1 MEDKLK
7 DLKEKMNSTL
17 LKDLDFNNRRQKN
30 VLREIKSEKPLLI
43 KNSSL
48 FRTKPWRFALSTAFT
63 TSMLLILSL
72 FVADQL
78 EQADKSDR
86 NSAKTVENKKSN
98 DIDKKEDKSKVWRDL
113 SSARDLKNPDFA
125 TNVKEW
131 VPQTLERLEQ
141 PVPNKYPG
149 AGMDEGY
156 DIYLKAEMIRDMLG
170 PYIRVEGEDLEKDFQ
185 NLQTLISFIG
195 HHQYVRTAH
204 IDSYGNAKEKT
215 EYLKEWKP
223 ADESIFQAFD
233 NIKHLLHDIDVAI
246 NKDGKGKTY
255 GVSHQLDGEKVKE
268 FERFMYGGNKVEQ

>member
-1 MEDKLK
+1 
-7 DLKEKMNSTL
+7 MNSTL
-17 LKDLDFNNRRQKN
+17 LKDLNFNDRRQKN

-43 KNSSL
+43 KKSSL
-48 FRTKPWRFALSTAFT
+48 FRTKTWRFALSTVFT
-63 TSMLLILSL
+63 TSLLLILSL

-86 NSAKTVENKKSN
+86 NTAKTVVNNKSN
-98 DIDKKEDKSKVWRDL
+98 VIESIKDESKVWRDL
-113 SSARDLKNPDFA
+113 SSAGDLKNPDFA
-125 TNVKEW
+125 TNVREW

-141 PVPNKYPG
+141 PVPSRYPG

-156 DIYLKAEMIRDMLG
+156 DIYLKAEMLRDMLG
-170 PYIRVEGEDLEKDFQ
+170 PHIRVEGEDLNKDFQ
-185 NLQTLISFIG
+185 NIQTLISYIG

-215 EYLKEWKP
+215 EYMDEWKP
-223 ADESIFQAFD
+223 ADDTLFQAFE

-246 NKDGKGKTY
+246 NKDGRGKTY

-268 FERFMYGGNKVEQ
+268 FERFMYGSNKVEQ